1 MTSEVYGTKSRGR
14 GGKKRVIRSIEV
26 RETSLKKVV
35 YRDKVIT
42 SEKRRDDEHNE
53 SSPAGIER
61 RAENHGGD
69 NHEEQA
75 SEQRVTQGEGS
86 PAEHERRAEI
96 RA

>member
-1 MTSEVYGTKSRGR
+1 MTRQSAKGDESSAECRQSTDA
-14 GGKKRVIRSIEV
+14 GGE
-26 RETSLKKVV
+26 
-35 YRDKVIT
+35 
-42 SEKRRDDEHNE
+42 
-53 SSPAGIER
+53 SPAGIEG

-96 RA
+96 RV